1 MYGIQWDSDTG
12 GILLVDGYDTGVRSD
27 VRPVFYEELDLLGFE
42 RYWSYPKV
50 EEPLLWAIGSRRY
63 YYHGEL
69 VAKAEGGGLFSKPEL
84 KIHRSGL
91 ILEPVKV
98 EAMVNKNGALL
109 QGLVQ
114 SRSSSFI
121 IRMHA
126 NSIK

>member
-69 VAKAEGGGLFSKPEL
+69 VAD
-84 KIHRSGL
+84 R
-91 ILEPVKV
+91 
-98 EAMVNKNGALL
+98 
-109 QGLVQ
+109 
-114 SRSSSFI
+114 
-121 IRMHA
+121 
-126 NSIK
+126 